1 MLSRHKLIWSR
12 EYIPT
17 MAVAATPPQIELKHE
32 TKHHTPPS
40 SMLDGWTKV
49 EAV

>member
-1 MLSRHKLIWSR
+1 MLSRNKLIWSR

-17 MAVAATPPQIELKHE
+17 MAVAATPTQIEFKHE
-32 TKHHTPPS
+32 TKHRAPTS